1 MIFELP
7 YCRIQNV
14 IDVKLAE
21 RQTASRYLQ
30 KLVEIGVL
38 RMLVVGRDK
47 LFVHPKLIKLLIKD
61 GNGFTPYPK

>member
-38 RMLVVGRDK
+38 RMLVVGRDM